1 MYAALTVARYPRG
14 LFPLAI
20 LSMAWFR
27 LPLWLDRRNRHWKLM
42 GSGRNGSFDIR
53 PDLDQW
59 AVMVFR
65 ETPFPPDLPA
75 ADLPQTLDTLYG
87 RYIPAWWRFFGCETW
102 TVLLRVIGG
111 HGTWDGKSLAVR
123 ATNDPTSEAGT
134 GIAVLTRATIR
145 WRRLR
150 SFWSKVPPV
159 SDVFFQAPGLVL
171 SLGIGEAPFT
181 RQATFSMWR
190 SEADMKAFAY
200 RSAEHREVIARTRR
214 EGWYSEDMFLRFEVV
229 GTSGTLR
236 GQDPWRDAR
245 QA

>member
-27 LPLWLDRRNRHWKLM
+27 LPLWLDRRNLHWKLM

-65 ETPFPPDLPA
+65 ESPFPTDLPTGKDRKA
-75 ADLPQTLDTLYG
+75 LDALYG
-87 RYIPAWWRFFGCETW
+87 RAIPAWWRFFGCETW
-102 TVLLRVIGG
+102 TVLLRVVGG

-123 ATNDPTSEAGT
+123 PADTPPADA

-150 SFWSKVPPV
+150 AFWSNVPPV
-159 SDVFFQAPGLVL
+159 SSQFFRAPGLVL

-200 RSAEHREVIARTRR
+200 RSAEHREVIARTRK
-214 EGWYSEDMFLRFEVV
+214 EGWYSEDMFLRFEVLSTI
-229 GTSGTLR
+229 GSLR
-236 GQDPWRDAR
+236 GRDPWRDDIPA
-245 QA
+245 